1 MVDREEHL
9 KISDLLYAKAKEMN
23 LQEDIVSRMLS
34 SECLLVSFDHMVDAF
49 LYDWNYMLYN
59 SNAGRDTRHE
69 EFQSYLIF
77 KCVEEDVVDE
87 IIKLME
93 EIYELRNKLLYLRK
107 ANINIII
114 AKAKPEIDSLL
125 EWSNNARDF
134 IKNKLFR

>member
-1 MVDREEHL
+1 MDGEEHL
-9 KISDLLYAKAKEMN
+9 KISDLLYAKAKELN
-23 LQEDIVSRMLS
+23 LIEDIISRMLS

-49 LYDWNYMLYN
+49 LCDWNYRLYN

-77 KCVEEDVVDE
+77 KCVEEDAVDD

-107 ANINIII
+107 ANINILN
-114 AKAKPEIDSLL
+114 AKAKPELNSLL
-125 EWSNNARDF
+125 EGSNDARNF
-134 IKNKLFR
+134 IKNKLFG